1 MNSQKHLFQLPE
13 DIHYLN
19 CAYMS
24 PLLKSVEDAGF
35 EGLIRKRNPT
45 SIRPKDFFEQAE
57 ELKENIGKLIGSEA
71 LHIALVPSVSY
82 GMASAINNLPLNNGN
97 KAIALENEFP
107 SGFYTLQNWCK
118 KNNKDLH
125 IIPSPLSKEKRGQ
138 NWNQAILEAID
149 TDTAVI
155 MLSSVHWTDGTK
167 FDLEAIGKKCKE
179 NNTFLIVDGTQSV
192 GAAPI
197 NVRTCHIDAL
207 VCASY
212 KWLFGPYSMGFTYFS
227 ERLFE
232 GIPLEESW
240 VNKANAHNFAKLT
253 DYTDEYT
260 LGAGR
265 YNVGETG
272 NFILLPM
279 FNEAIKQLLQW
290 DVKNIEQY
298 AENLTKPLIEFLK
311 DSPYHIEEDEYR
323 SKHLF
328 GISLPEN
335 LILED
340 FLKRLETKK
349 IYVSA
354 RGSSIRVS
362 TSVFNTEQD
371 IDTFIHTLKS

>member
-1 MNSQKHLFQLPE
+1 MNNQKYLFQLPE

-24 PLLKSVEDAGF
+24 PLLKSVEDAGI

-45 SIRPKDFFEQAE
+45 TIRPKDFFEQAE
-57 ELKENIGKLIGSEA
+57 ELKENIAKLIGSTA
-71 LHIALVPSVSY
+71 NHIALIPSVSY

-97 KAIALENEFP
+97 KALALEHEFP
-107 SGFYTLQNWCK
+107 SGFYTLQKWCEKNK
-118 KNNKDLH
+118 KNLQ
-125 IIPSPLSKEKRGQ
+125 IIKTPDSKENRGK

-149 TDTAVI
+149 SDTAVM

-192 GAAPI
+192 GAAFI
-197 NVRTCHIDAL
+197 DVVACNIDAL
-207 VCASY
+207 ICASY
-212 KWLFGPYSMGFTYFS
+212 KWLFGPYSMGFAYFS
-227 ERLFE
+227 ERLF
-232 GIPLEESW
+232 GGTPLEESW
-240 VNKANAHNFAKLT
+240 VNRSNAHNFAKLT

-279 FNEAIKQLLQW
+279 FNEGIKQLLKW

-311 DSPYHIEEDEYR
+311 NSSYHIEEDAYR

-328 GISLPEN
+328 GISLPEDI
-335 LILED
+335 ILED
-340 FLKRLETKK
+340 LLKKLEANK

-354 RGSSIRVS
+354 RGSSIRIS
-362 TSVFNTEQD
+362 TSVFNTEQN
-371 IDTFIHTLKS
+371 INALIHALQS

>member
-1 MNSQKHLFQLPE
+1 MNNQKHLFQLPE

-24 PLLKSVEDAGF
+24 PLLKSVEDAGI

-45 SIRPKDFFEQAE
+45 TIRPKDFFEQAE
-57 ELKENIGKLIGSEA
+57 ELKENIAKLIGSTA
-71 LHIALVPSVSY
+71 NHIALIPSVSY

-97 KAIALENEFP
+97 KALALEHEFP
-107 SGFYTLQNWCK
+107 SGFYTLQKWCERNEK
-118 KNNKDLH
+118 KLQ
-125 IIPSPLSKEKRGQ
+125 IIKTPDAKENRGK

-149 TDTAVI
+149 SDMAVV

-179 NNTFLIVDGTQSV
+179 NNTFLIIDGTQSV
-192 GAAPI
+192 GAAFI
-197 NVRTCHIDAL
+197 DVVACNIDAL
-207 VCASY
+207 ICASY

-227 ERLFE
+227 ERLF
-232 GIPLEESW
+232 GGTPLEESW
-240 VNKANAHNFAKLT
+240 VNRDNAHNFAKLT

-279 FNEAIKQLLQW
+279 FNEGIKQLLKW

-311 DSPYHIEEDEYR
+311 NSSYHIEEDAYR

-328 GISLPEN
+328 GISLPEDI
-335 LILED
+335 ILED
-340 FLKRLETKK
+340 LLKKLEANK

-354 RGSSIRVS
+354 RGSSIRIS
-362 TSVFNTEQD
+362 TSVFNTEQN
-371 IDTFIHTLKS
+371 INALIHALQS

>member
-1 MNSQKHLFQLPE
+1 MNSQKHLFQLPD

-24 PLLKSVEDAGF
+24 PLLKSVEDAGI
-35 EGLIRKRNPT
+35 EGLIRKRNPAT
-45 SIRPKDFFEQAE
+45 IRPIDFFEQAKD
-57 ELKENIGKLIGSEA
+57 LKENIAKLIGSKA
-71 LHIALVPSVSY
+71 TNIALVPSVSY

-125 IIPSPLSKEKRGQ
+125 IIPSPKSKEKRGQ

-149 TDTAVI
+149 TDTSVI

-167 FDLEAIGKKCKE
+167 FDLEAIGKKCQE

-260 LGAGR
+260 SGAGR

-279 FNEAIKQLLQW
+279 FNEAIKQLLKW

-311 DSPYHIEEDEYR
+311 DSPYCIEEDEYR